1 MQLFC
6 LGRLFLE
13 VVFSIQNWADDY
25 TTSTIPSFGT
35 EKPFFGCADLCI
47 YDGLFPCI
55 YRNCR
60 LLCWHEQMNELLTG
74 RS

>member
-1 MQLFC
+1 MQLLC

-13 VVFSIQNWADDY
+13 LVFSIQNWADDY
-25 TTSTIPSFGT
+25 NTSTIPSFGT
-35 EKPFFGCADLCI
+35 EKPFSGCADLCI

-60 LLCWHEQMNELLTG
+60 LLCWHEQMNQLLRG